1 MNKPI
6 EKQGDGDDFTI
17 FLFSHGVNEPN
28 SIKLELG
35 PPENGV
41 QIGLHI
47 FQELLQIFVDG
58 LKYLFGQPSDKQ
70 PSDKQPSDKQ
80 PSDKQQSDKDKD
92 SGKVDINS
100 LGVDDIDLMKR
111 YFLSIG
117 FKLILDVFDRK
128 DYISRPDIFNDKS
141 LIKENTMLDEYFYEV
156 VTYDSDDQE
165 KIYRVSFKFN
175 G

>member
-58 LKYLFGQPSDKQ
+58 LKYLFGQ
-70 PSDKQPSDKQ
+70 
-80 PSDKQQSDKDKD
+80 QSDNE
-92 SGKVDINS
+92 GKVDINS

-117 FKLILDVFDRK
+117 FKLILDVFNRK

-141 LIKENTMLDEYFYEV
+141 LIRENTMLDEYFYEV
-156 VTYDSDDQE
+156 VTYVDDQE